1 MVRKKL
7 HTSHLVFWET
17 YFEEPEREGGTTRH
31 THFSNEPVK
40 NYELSGLA
48 PKDFQELMMGSYFFV
63 EK

>member
-1 MVRKKL
+1 MVKKNCTQAISL
-7 HTSHLVFWET
+7 RLET
-17 YFEEPEREGGTTRH
+17 FFLKNHREGDT
-31 THFSNEPVK
+31 THFSNVPVK

>member
-17 YFEEPEREGGTTRH
+17 YFEEPERERGGTTRH

-48 PKDFQELMMGSYFFV
+48 PKIFKS
-63 EK
+63 